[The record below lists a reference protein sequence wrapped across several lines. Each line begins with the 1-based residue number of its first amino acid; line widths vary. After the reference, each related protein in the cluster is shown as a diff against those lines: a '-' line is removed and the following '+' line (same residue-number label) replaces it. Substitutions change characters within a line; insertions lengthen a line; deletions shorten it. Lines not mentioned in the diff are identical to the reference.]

1 MLQYIVFDE
10 AHLLKNMKTN
20 RNVQLMKIK
29 SHRRLLRTGTP
40 RAGQRENKM
49 MTPRT
54 VQKVL
59 NLLDP
64 DEEAADD
71 PLDDLDGS

>member
-1 MLQYIVFDE
+1 
-10 AHLLKNMKTN
+10 
-20 RNVQLMKIK
+20 
-29 SHRRLLRTGTP
+29 
-40 RAGQRENKM
+40 